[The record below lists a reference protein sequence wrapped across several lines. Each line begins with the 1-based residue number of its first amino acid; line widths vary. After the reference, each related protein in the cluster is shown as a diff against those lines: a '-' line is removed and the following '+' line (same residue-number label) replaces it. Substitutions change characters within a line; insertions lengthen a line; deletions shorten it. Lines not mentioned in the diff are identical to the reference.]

1 MAFAAAGAPLDVP
14 AADADAA
21 VVDAGILLTRAL
33 VVGLRVGG
41 GGCFA
46 ADLGALGGFE
56 VSISC
61 AGLLA
66 VVVAVGFTAGFAATA
81 LTTGVLGVGVVPAG
95 VDSST
100 WG

>member
-1 MAFAAAGAPLDVP
+1 MALAAVVTPLDVP

-21 VVDAGILLTRAL
+21 VVEAGILLTRAL
-33 VVGLRVGG
+33 VAGLRVGG
-41 GGCFA
+41 GSCFA

-66 VVVAVGFTAGFAATA
+66 VVAAAGFTAGFAATA
-81 LTTGVLGVGVVPAG
+81 LTAGVLGVGVVPAG
-95 VDSST
+95 VDNGT